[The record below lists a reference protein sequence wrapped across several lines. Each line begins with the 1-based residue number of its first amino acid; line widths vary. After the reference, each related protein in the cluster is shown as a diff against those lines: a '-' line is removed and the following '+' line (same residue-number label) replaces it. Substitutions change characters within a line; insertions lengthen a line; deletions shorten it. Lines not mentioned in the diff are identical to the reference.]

1 MRRFLL
7 IAVLAIAVG
16 TGCGGSDNSG
26 SADSTSTNPSSSTAT
41 DSTSTSTNPSTSTQP
56 FPTSSTAPAS
66 KKEYIAQADAACA
79 EFRQRVQ
86 ALPQPKTAKDVGKLY
101 DQIGQEAQ
109 KFYDSFQAI
118 PKPKEGQALLVQYQK
133 NLTES
138 INITK
143 QAAAAIKKDDTKGVG
158 KLFATTKR
166 LQAQDRKIAK
176 KFGFKVCG
184 GNTTTTKP

>member
-16 TGCGGSDNSG
+16 TGCGGSDNGG
-26 SADSTSTNPSSSTAT
+26 SSDSTATNPSSST
-41 DSTSTSTNPSTSTQP
+41 DSSSTNPSTSTAP
-56 FPTSSTAPAS
+56 FPTSATAPAS

-101 DQIGQEAQ
+101 DQIGEEAQ

-118 PKPKEGQALLVQYQK
+118 PKPKEGQALLARYQK

-138 INITK
+138 IKITE
-143 QAAAAIKKDDTKGVG
+143 QAAAAIKKNDTKNIG

-184 GNTTTTKP
+184 GNTTSTKR